1 MPISYWPY
9 AFQATVYLINRL
21 PTLVIN
27 NHSLYECVYIRNCLH
42 MSYSGNLD
50 ALVFYFLGLI
60 MPINYNITPPN
71 VFFLGLAILT
81 KVAFVF
87 MSQQVISMRLGMWL
101 IFNEF
106 SFPFSSI
113 VAPVS
118 SASLP
123 SSPHF
128 LQHPTMPPI
137 LPTPQCSYSPQSSL
151 THPTSTSTPS
161 ISTSATSST
170 SSPTSFSHSH
180 IPTHPLSPSQN
191 SQMETWS
198 TNVPIF
204 ENSSL
209 TISCFS
215 SCRSQTSRWIK
226 CSLYDYQIQIGCPQ
240 AQVIHSGQW
249 LHYRFYS
256 LWVNYLQID
265 CIPPRAAASYGTW
278 VQCAT

>member
-1 MPISYWPY
+1 MPISYRPY

-204 ENSSL
+204 ENSSVSPFL
-209 TISCFS
+209 VLAHVGPRRLDESNVHSMIT
-215 SCRSQTSRWIK
+215 RSKLVVHKPKLFI
-226 CSLYDYQIQIGCPQ
+226 
-240 AQVIHSGQW
+240 AVSGSTTGFI
-249 LHYRFYS
+249 LFESITYK
-256 LWVNYLQID
+256 
-265 CIPPRAAASYGTW
+265 
-278 VQCAT
+278 